1 MNYHCIF
8 IFLFACVSCGQS
20 ASNRQRE
27 SGSTKV
33 SSNQAT
39 LKSDSEEKSGVDNGN
54 LDNEESELADISG
67 QSDDQANLNMIDSQT
82 VTDLRGTWE
91 SECEEGKN
99 GNSSRMTTMKLTD
112 NGVELVKDL
121 FSDTSCETLIFR
133 NTGKFSLKLKEGF
146 FDDESVKFYGTQIRD
161 EMRAETKDAVEAAKI
176 KKLYGY
182 NNWILKSPK
191 NIAGRKHESA
201 KNPRLRNGTD
211 ILLKFKYEFDAIEL
225 KSGVVLTKK

>member
-1 MNYHCIF
+1 
-8 IFLFACVSCGQS
+8 
-20 ASNRQRE
+20 
-27 SGSTKV
+27 
-33 SSNQAT
+33 
-39 LKSDSEEKSGVDNGN
+39 
-54 LDNEESELADISG
+54 
-67 QSDDQANLNMIDSQT
+67 
-82 VTDLRGTWE
+82 
-91 SECEEGKN
+91 
-99 GNSSRMTTMKLTD
+99 MTTMKLTD

-176 KKLYGY
+176 EKLYGY